1 VRRSP
6 EHGGDCN
13 ICIVELEEGVRMMS
27 RVEGVAPSDVKIGMA
42 VTAYAGEIDGTP
54 AVLCKPTEG

>member
-1 VRRSP
+1 
-6 EHGGDCN
+6 
-13 ICIVELEEGVRMMS
+13 MMS

-54 AVLCKPTEG
+54 AVLCRPKEG